1 MAFVLM
7 KIFEEAPRRFDRW
20 MNVLTFGRLERIRDQ
35 ISGEFITPG
44 TRVLEIGC
52 GTGALLA
59 KLTEQAAEVV
69 GIDSAQAMIDES
81 QEKLARCPHGG
92 QVTVK
97 RLHALQVEDEFA
109 PATFDHIVS
118 VLAFSE
124 MSDAEIDCLLPQC
137 RQALKPGGSLIL
149 VDEVEPVGAARRA
162 VYFSYRFVSRFATFL
177 GLQAIELKNANFFL
191 KVLYFAIELPLMI
204 LTFLVVPSVTH
215 PLTQMERR
223 IEGAGFSV
231 RHTRSF
237 LGGTLKLFHAEA
249 IGA

>member
-35 ISGEFITPG
+35 ISGEFIAPG
-44 TRVLEIGC
+44 SRILEIGC

-109 PATFDHIVS
+109 PATFP
-118 VLAFSE
+118 A
-124 MSDAEIDCLLPQC
+124 SDPE
-137 RQALKPGGSLIL
+137 
-149 VDEVEPVGAARRA
+149 
-162 VYFSYRFVSRFATFL
+162 
-177 GLQAIELKNANFFL
+177 
-191 KVLYFAIELPLMI
+191 
-204 LTFLVVPSVTH
+204 
-215 PLTQMERR
+215 
-223 IEGAGFSV
+223 
-231 RHTRSF
+231 
-237 LGGTLKLFHAEA
+237 
-249 IGA
+249 